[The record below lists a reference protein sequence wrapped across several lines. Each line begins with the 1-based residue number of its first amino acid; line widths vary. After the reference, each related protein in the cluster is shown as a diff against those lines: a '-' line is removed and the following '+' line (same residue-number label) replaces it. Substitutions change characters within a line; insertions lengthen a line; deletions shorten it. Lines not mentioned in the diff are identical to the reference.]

1 MMKNKIQKLMIFSLL
16 VMLCLCEMNP
26 VSVYGAKKDSEADK
40 TKVLLISTPED
51 LAVLAENC
59 SLDAYSIGKTV
70 ELQGNLDMSGI
81 DFPGIPYFNG
91 TFHGNGYTISGLT
104 IKGIGSQLGLFRY
117 VGELGQVT
125 DLHIKGTI
133 LPTGSQIDIG
143 GIAGVNYG
151 IIESCSFAG
160 TICGQENVGGIV
172 GTNKLFGQVL
182 SCSSNALILATNRT
196 GGIAGVNE
204 GTIEECLSRS
214 KINIEELE
222 PVLEIE
228 GMDMGDLNIAQT
240 LITRNNTGGIA
251 GKSSGFISN
260 SENYGE
266 IGYQHTGYNVGG
278 IAGYQSGIIS
288 GCKNHGEVYGRKDVG
303 GIVGQA
309 APYIQSEYLNEKTKQ
324 LKNSMN
330 RMERTMKHLEKT
342 MENLPADMGVTTDEE
357 GKLNIEWKDYE
368 TLSATL
374 KERKE
379 SVENDMNSLVSQMN
393 SLNNQVN
400 HLADEMEEVPIEDIS
415 SVKNA
420 DRLDG
425 VISECLNFGEVSGD
439 LNVGGIAGTMNI
451 ESTDD
456 PELDREIELD
466 IATKT
471 ELNDVII
478 SCLNYGD
485 INGKKN
491 CIGAITGLQELGLIY
506 DCEGYGSAMAS
517 AGNYVGG
524 IAGESNAT
532 IEKSY
537 SVSDLSGKNYIGGI
551 AGFGATIK
559 DCLTMVTIASE
570 GECLGSVAGDC
581 KDGEIE
587 NNFFVKDSYDGID
600 NISYAGMAEPVS
612 YETIMER
619 EDVPSGFHQ
628 VTVTFVAEGEH
639 IDEKRVPY
647 GYTLKSEELP
657 ELKDRADAYVV
668 WPGDEEYSN
677 ITTNIIIEA
686 VYTPWVQSIASK
698 EHLGEGRPVAIMTD
712 KFYEGTTLQLK
723 PVEADIILAEESL
736 VLYAYEFDILSEI
749 SNEYTSLEGH
759 FYLPEIDGIAELWI
773 KTDESYVRTDY
784 VVDGNYVVA
793 EIPYGAAFAMV
804 EVPVDN
810 SALYTMVAV
819 GVGVFLLVILIIIVH
834 NKRRKK
840 VKK

>member
-1 MMKNKIQKLMIFSLL
+1 MKNKRYKLVIFSLL
-16 VMLCLCEMNP
+16 MMLCLCEIKP
-26 VSVYGAKKDSEADK
+26 ALVWAETKASESKSANA
-40 TKVLLISTPED
+40 ISISSAED
-51 LAVLAENC
+51 LMILAKNC

-70 ELQGNLDMSGI
+70 ELQGNLDLSGI

-91 TFHGNGYTISGLT
+91 TFLGNGYTISGLT

-117 VGELGQVT
+117 VGELGKVKE
-125 DLHIKGTI
+125 LHIKGTI
-133 LPTGSQIDIG
+133 LPTGSQMDIG
-143 GIAGVNYG
+143 GVAGVNYG
-151 IIESCSFAG
+151 TIENCSFAG

-172 GTNKLFGQVL
+172 GTNKLFGQIL
-182 SCSSNALILATNRT
+182 NCSSNALILATNRT

-204 GTIEECLSRS
+204 GIIEECLNRS

-228 GMDMGDLNIAQT
+228 GMNMGDLNIAQT

-251 GKSSGFISN
+251 GKSNGVITN

-266 IGYQHTGYNVGG
+266 IGYNHTGYNVGG

-288 GCKNHGEVYGRKDVG
+288 ECKNHGEVYGRKDVG

-309 APYIQSEYLNEKTKQ
+309 APYIQSEYLNEKAQQ

-342 MENLPADMGVTTDEE
+342 MESLPADMGITKDEE

-368 TLSATL
+368 TLAATL
-374 KERKE
+374 KERKD

-420 DRLDG
+420 AKLDG
-425 VISECLNFGEVSGD
+425 VVSKCLNYGDIFGD

-478 SCLNYGD
+478 ACLNYGD
-485 INGKKN
+485 ISGKKN
-491 CIGAITGLQELGLIY
+491 CIGAISGLQELGLIY
-506 DCEGYGSAMAS
+506 NCEGYSSVKAS

-524 IAGESNAT
+524 IAGQSNAT

-559 DCLTMVTIASE
+559 DCLTMVTIDSE
-570 GECLGSVAGDC
+570 GECLGSVAGDYE
-581 KDGEIE
+581 DGEIE
-587 NNFFVKDSYDGID
+587 NNYFVKDNYDGID
-600 NISYAGMAEPVS
+600 NISYADMAEPIS
-612 YETIMER
+612 YESIMER
-619 EDVPSGFHQ
+619 EDVPAGFHQ
-628 VTVTFVAEGEH
+628 VTVTYVAEGEI

-647 GYTLKSEELP
+647 GYTMQAEELP

-668 WPGDEEYSN
+668 WPEQESYAN

-686 VYTPWVQSIASK
+686 IYTPWVQSIASK
-698 EHLGEGRPVAIMTD
+698 EQLTDGRPVAIITD
-712 KFYEGTTLQLK
+712 KFYEGTALQLK
-723 PVEADIILAEESL
+723 PVEAEIVLKENSQ
-736 VLYAYEFDILSEI
+736 VLYAYEFDILSDIEK
-749 SNEYTSLEGH
+749 EYTTLEGH
-759 FYLPEIDGIAELWI
+759 FYVPKTEEIVELWLKIDGN
-773 KTDESYVRTDY
+773 YVQTDY

-793 EIPYGAAFAMV
+793 NIPYGAAFAIV

-810 SALYTMVAV
+810 SMLYTTIAV
-819 GVGVFLLVILIIIVH
+819 GAGVFLLVILCIIVH
-834 NKRRKK
+834 NKRKKK

>member
-1 MMKNKIQKLMIFSLL
+1 MKNKMHRLVIFSLL
-16 VMLCLCEMNP
+16 VILCLCEMNQAP
-26 VSVYGAKKDSEADK
+26 IYAAKKTGETDQ
-40 TKVLLISTPED
+40 TKVILISTPEELVT
-51 LAVLAENC
+51 LAQNC

-70 ELQGNLDMSGI
+70 ELQGNLDLSGI

-91 TFHGNGYTISGLT
+91 TFRGNGYTISGLT
-104 IKGIGSQLGLFRY
+104 MKGIGSQLGLFRY
-117 VGELGQVT
+117 VGELGQVV

-133 LPTGSQIDIG
+133 LPTGSQMDIG

-151 IIESCSFAG
+151 IIEGCSFAG

-182 SCSSNALILATNRT
+182 DCSSSALILATNRT

-204 GTIEECLSRS
+204 GTIEDCLSRS

-288 GCKNHGEVYGRKDVG
+288 ECKNHGEVYGRKDVG

-309 APYIQSEYLNEKTKQ
+309 APYIQSEYLNEKAQQ

-342 MENLPADMGVTTDEE
+342 MENLPADMGVTKDEE
-357 GKLNIEWKDYE
+357 GKLNIEWQDYE

-400 HLADEMEEVPIEDIS
+400 HLADEMEEEPIEDIS
-415 SVKNA
+415 SVKSVGK
-420 DRLDG
+420 LDG
-425 VISECLNFGEVSGD
+425 VISKCMNYGDIFGD
-439 LNVGGIAGTMNI
+439 LNVAGIAGTMNI

-456 PELDREIELD
+456 PELDREINLD

-471 ELNDVII
+471 ELNDVVI
-478 SCLNYGD
+478 SCVNYGD

-491 CIGAITGLQELGLIY
+491 CIGAISGLQELGLIY
-506 DCEGYGSAMAS
+506 DCEGYGSVRAS
-517 AGNYVGG
+517 AGSYVGG
-524 IAGESNAT
+524 IVGESNAT

-537 SVSDLSGKNYIGGI
+537 SVSDLIGKNYIGGI

-559 DCLTMVTIASE
+559 DCMTMVTIDSE
-570 GECLGSVAGDC
+570 GECLGAVAGAYE
-581 KDGEIE
+581 DGEIE
-587 NNFFVKDSYDGID
+587 NNYFVKDRYDGID
-600 NISYAGMAEPVS
+600 NISYAGVAEPIS
-612 YETIMER
+612 YEAIMEMKG
-619 EDVPSGFHQ
+619 VPAGFHQ
-628 VTVTFVAEGEH
+628 VTVTFISEGEV
-639 IDEKRVPY
+639 IDEKRVSY
-647 GYTLKSEELP
+647 GYTMKTEELP
-657 ELKDRADAYVV
+657 ELNDREDAYVV
-668 WPGDEEYSN
+668 WPGQDVYSN
-677 ITTNIIIEA
+677 ITTNLVIEA
-686 VYTPWVQSIASK
+686 TYIPWQQSIASEEK
-698 EHLGEGRPVAIMTD
+698 LTDEKTVAIMAG
-712 KFYEGTTLQLK
+712 KFYEGTILQLN
-723 PVEADIILAEESL
+723 PVEPDIVLGEERK
-736 VLYAYEFDILSEI
+736 VLYAYDFSILSDI
-749 SNEYTSLEGH
+749 PKEYTTLEGH
-759 FYLPEIDGIAELWI
+759 FYLPETDGRIELWI
-773 KTDESYVRTDY
+773 KAGEDYVLTDY
-784 VVDGNYVVA
+784 VVDGNYIVA
-793 EIPYGAAFAMV
+793 DIPYGAAFALV
-804 EVPVDN
+804 ELPIDN
-810 SALYTMVAV
+810 SGLYTTV
-819 GVGVFLLVILIIIVH
+819 GILAGVFILVILIIIVH
-834 NKRRKK
+834 NKRRKN
-840 VKK
+840 VKG